1 MPNAND
7 YTLQSEKIL
16 AVGGVGGGKSAGFL
30 TIPGKKF
37 MYIFDPNT
45 LSTIK
50 GHNVDYEIFT
60 PDVLN
65 LKAVTLKK
73 GVADTTRGQPPEPR
87 TYVEFEEDF
96 EQRLNNGFFDDYN
109 AIGFD
114 SMTTFSDIVMDRI
127 MYLNNRFGKWPE
139 QADWTASMNTIKNVI
154 RTWTSIEGCISYVTA
169 HNEFKQEDVSGKM
182 MNTLVLIGRLR
193 NSLPLLFSEIWRFY
207 ADTDK
212 DGNPRYYIQTT
223 QDRYNPY
230 IRNTM
235 RGLSPVE
242 DVTIENWMKPED
254 YGISALIQKSTS

>member
-1 MPNAND
+1 S
-7 YTLQSEKIL
+7 TL
-16 AVGGVGGGKSAGFL
+16 
-30 TIPGKKF
+30 
-37 MYIFDPNT
+37 
-45 LSTIK
+45 K
-50 GHNVDYEIFT
+50 GHDVDYEIFT

-73 GVADTTRGQPPEPR
+73 DVADTYGKPQEPR
-87 TYVEFEEDF
+87 TYVEFEKDF
-96 EQRLNNGFFDDYN
+96 EERLDGGFFNDYD

-139 QADWTASMNTIKNVI
+139 QADWTATMNTIKNVM
-154 RTWTSIEGCISYVTA
+154 RTWTSIEDCVSYVTV
-169 HNEFKQEDVSGKM
+169 HNEFKQEDASGKM
-182 MNTLVLIGRLR
+182 MNVLVLIGRLR